1 MRLDGCPAGIQL
13 QLIMQASS
21 ISASFDVYSI
31 AIVALRPV
39 MCAQRSVHCPAAAA
53 MKFEIDTQHQSHREI
68 FASGI

>member
-1 MRLDGCPAGIQL
+1 MRLDGRLPGLAGIQL

-39 MCAQRSVHCPAAAA
+39 MRAQLAGRSV
-53 MKFEIDTQHQSHREI
+53 EIRN
-68 FASGI
+68 